1 MSLLGRPS
9 RNRLV
14 KETRC
19 TKRIPTPSPLP
30 YLRMGRGPHLQ
41 RSWALRFPSLSVATT
56 KLEGLWVWPGLYCVD
71 GITVQAARG
80 PLIWNIDLRG
90 RERRVD
96 ADIDCSQVLH
106 ESRYRR
112 PIALPSVGRCCG
124 PAYSRIRVQCR
135 SSSPLKGD
143 LTHSQRAADY
153 SAALLLPPRR
163 PAGVVASMPP

>member
-106 ESRYRR
+106 EADIDGLSPYRLSGGAAGR
-112 PIALPSVGRCCG
+112 RIAEFECSAV
-124 PAYSRIRVQCR
+124 
-135 SSSPLKGD
+135 
-143 LTHSQRAADY
+143 AAR
-153 SAALLLPPRR
+153 L
-163 PAGVVASMPP
+163 